1 MSLEVGGV
9 AGWILVETGRL
20 DDVLEHATHIA
31 VDIGDGEGSVLHTS
45 DDLFYLSGLTR
56 LHEVVACLYLT
67 DGGQTFADAN
77 PVGHDDTLET
87 PVVAEDLGEQ
97 VVVTHRELTVH
108 LII

>member
-45 DDLFYLSGLTR
+45 DDLFYLSGLPR
-56 LHEVVACLYLT
+56 LHEVVACLYLA

-77 PVGHDDTLET
+77 PVGHDDTLEA
-87 PVVAEDLGEQ
+87 PVVAEDLCEQ